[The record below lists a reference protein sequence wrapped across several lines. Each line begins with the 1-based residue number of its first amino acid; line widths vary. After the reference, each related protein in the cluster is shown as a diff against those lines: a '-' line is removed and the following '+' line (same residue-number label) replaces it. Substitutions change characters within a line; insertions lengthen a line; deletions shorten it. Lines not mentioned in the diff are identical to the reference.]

1 MIIGLLPVAEAA
13 PGSGGMPAGLTEAA
27 LKKCA
32 SLSLSL
38 SLSPA
43 VAAASCQLA
52 KWLDLPCLEWTD
64 VDWRLVHWLD

>member
-32 SLSLSL
+32 SLSLS
-38 SLSPA
+38 SA